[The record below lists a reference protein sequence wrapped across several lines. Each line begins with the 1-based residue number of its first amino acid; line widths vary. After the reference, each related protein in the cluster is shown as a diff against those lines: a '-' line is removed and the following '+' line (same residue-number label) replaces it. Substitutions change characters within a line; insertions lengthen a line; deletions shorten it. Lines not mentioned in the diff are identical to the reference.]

1 MQIKQLEYMRT
12 IAEMGSITQ
21 AAQKLFISQ
30 QALSET
36 LKLLE
41 QELGFSIF
49 ERSNKGVVPTSAG
62 EKFLQDLE
70 QILPVIDSW
79 KQLAE
84 NVQEKR
90 TVKILVQYVLVDLL
104 TNSNLVERL
113 DNANE
118 HIDIEWDTLHAKALL
133 EKIKTESF
141 CIGILQLIYGCEQY
155 CRLEKMAE
163 NSEVVVVPL
172 VPSKMVFALRYDDSL
187 VEKDFLEISDL
198 LGKTVV
204 ENQFFGGTFN
214 VQRIVRYTRKKLCCL
229 PQAAN
234 VLEYLLKHKNTISYL
249 PEIIMKENI
258 HVKNKEIVLRYLKND
273 IDYMLYLVY
282 KKRVEEE
289 QRELLHEIK
298 TFLVQEAI
306 SI

>member
-1 MQIKQLEYMRT
+1 
-12 IAEMGSITQ
+12 
-21 AAQKLFISQ
+21 
-30 QALSET
+30 
-36 LKLLE
+36 
-41 QELGFSIF
+41 
-49 ERSNKGVVPTSAG
+49 
-62 EKFLQDLE
+62 
-70 QILPVIDSW
+70 
-79 KQLAE
+79 
-84 NVQEKR
+84 
-90 TVKILVQYVLVDLL
+90 
-104 TNSNLVERL
+104 
-113 DNANE
+113 
-118 HIDIEWDTLHAKALL
+118 
-133 EKIKTESF
+133 
-141 CIGILQLIYGCEQY
+141 
-155 CRLEKMAE
+155 MAE